1 MTSLVDILNQIP
13 TSLVGRAKPI
23 LDTMLVS
30 RHLLRWDRNLE
41 LVIKGN
47 VVPDTNVPEL
57 IVHALQPI
65 SMGDKAPNGFAK
77 FIACLR
83 ILGLES
89 QYVENEYADQVLD
102 ADGLDS
108 SDSDNSDSDV
118 DSDNDA
124 NPDENPD
131 EDNEDVEGESE
142 ELESDNE
149 NIDGDEELP
158 EQTGEMEQK
167 VQWLQMEDGE
177 GGEGEEDNADV
188 EEVEGNQ
195 KVEWLEMDDGDG
207 DIYINSDGYYKR
219 V

>member
-1 MTSLVDILNQIP
+1 MTSLVDILSQIP

-41 LVIKGN
+41 LVIKDN

-65 SMGDKAPNGFAK
+65 SRGDNAPNGFPE

-83 ILGLES
+83 LLGLES
-89 QYVENEYADQVLD
+89 EYVENEYAEQVLED
-102 ADGLDS
+102 RLDS
-108 SDSDNSDSDV
+108 SDSDSSDSDA
-118 DSDNDA
+118 DSDNNA

-131 EDNEDVEGESE
+131 EDNVEGESG

-149 NIDGDEELP
+149 NIDGDEELS
-158 EQTGEMEQK
+158 EQTGEMDQK

-195 KVEWLEMDDGDG
+195 KVEWLEVDDGDG